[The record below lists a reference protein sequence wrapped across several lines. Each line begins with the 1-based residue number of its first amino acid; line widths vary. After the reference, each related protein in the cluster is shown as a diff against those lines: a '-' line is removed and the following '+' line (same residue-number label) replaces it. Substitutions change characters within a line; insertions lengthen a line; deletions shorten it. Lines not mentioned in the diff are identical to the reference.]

1 MWLSQTQFS
10 VLWDAVPG
18 LCGCA
23 AIKVWQNAILVLKL
37 DLRSAKGTCGLVGKD
52 VWDWFC
58 AGFRASESCW
68 AQEAVTVRPRHADL
82 SLYLLAEQANSPL
95 TFRKLLPCSLGI
107 LLELSQTSAV
117 SSGPTK
123 VGCQSVS
130 LSFLR
135 AGFLGCG
142 EPWPAQALKAE
153 VCGRGARSICCL
165 SSCLADAWTRSAQ
178 GTVYAA
184 SDFRLQIPLQ
194 VITIIKRTNSQTILP
209 KSLYER
215 KGIISDRLDVERLIS
230 WHPNIRTALLVETSP
245 SSPAAC
251 LLHKNQLMLREW
263 QKRRLST

>member
-107 LLELSQTSAV
+107 LLELSQTQLSALVPQKWDVRVYLWAFWELDFWDAVNPGLLRLWRLRCVEEGLGASAV
-117 SSGPTK
+117 FPHALQMHEH
-123 VGCQSVS
+123 V
-130 LSFLR
+130 LHR
-135 AGFLGCG
+135 A
-142 EPWPAQALKAE
+142 PSALPQ
-153 VCGRGARSICCL
+153 
-165 SSCLADAWTRSAQ
+165 T
-178 GTVYAA
+178 
-184 SDFRLQIPLQ
+184 SDFKSHYRWLQ
-194 VITIIKRTNSQTILP
+194 
-209 KSLYER
+209 
-215 KGIISDRLDVERLIS
+215 
-230 WHPNIRTALLVETSP
+230 
-245 SSPAAC
+245 
-251 LLHKNQLMLREW
+251 
-263 QKRRLST
+263 